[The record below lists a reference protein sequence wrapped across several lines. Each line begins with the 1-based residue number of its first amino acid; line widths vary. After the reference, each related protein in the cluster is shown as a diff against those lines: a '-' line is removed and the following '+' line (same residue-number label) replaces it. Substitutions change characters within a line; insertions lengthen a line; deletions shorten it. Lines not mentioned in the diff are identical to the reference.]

1 MDTQS
6 LKDKLMFMSVGY
18 ICSGS
23 LIAILASIQFYASFF
38 SQEQTFFAALVA
50 VFWVLFSAVSIL
62 LIRYLVPKYG
72 AKAIYEHDILVLMI
86 GILFI
91 SLALNIAMYFVGLLI
106 FFGALAVFFYE
117 NFNRQVA
124 VARAG
129 SNECL
134 SLCSWAIGPIV
145 AMLVIIIF
153 SFTDYSLLATR
164 ILFAH
169 YIALGFW
176 LWIQRLDRHESYYD
190 APTVLISTP
199 QDETTDGKT
208 KADEEEPK

>member
-86 GILFI
+86 VRESDLSEKILKPDLTTATLI
-91 SLALNIAMYFVGLLI
+91 IASALY
-106 FFGALAVFFYE
+106 
-117 NFNRQVA
+117 
-124 VARAG
+124 
-129 SNECL
+129 
-134 SLCSWAIGPIV
+134 
-145 AMLVIIIF
+145 
-153 SFTDYSLLATR
+153 
-164 ILFAH
+164 
-169 YIALGFW
+169 
-176 LWIQRLDRHESYYD
+176 
-190 APTVLISTP
+190 
-199 QDETTDGKT
+199 
-208 KADEEEPK
+208 

>member
-117 NFNRQVA
+117 NFNRQVSA
-124 VARAG
+124 AKSDPHG
-129 SNECL
+129 CFK
-134 SLCSWAIGPIV
+134 LCFWGIGPVV
-145 AMLVIIIF
+145 AMLVIIIA
-153 SFTDYSLLATR
+153 SYTDYTLIAIR
-164 ILFAH
+164 VLFAH
-169 YIALGFW
+169 YIVLGFW
-176 LWIQRLDRHESYYD
+176 LWVQRLNKHESYYD

>member
-23 LIAILASIQFYASFF
+23 LIAVLASIQFYASFF

-91 SLALNIAMYFVGLLI
+91 SLALNIAI
-106 FFGALAVFFYE
+106 
-117 NFNRQVA
+117 
-124 VARAG
+124 
-129 SNECL
+129 S
-134 SLCSWAIGPIV
+134 
-145 AMLVIIIF
+145 
-153 SFTDYSLLATR
+153 
-164 ILFAH
+164 
-169 YIALGFW
+169 IAPMPPA
-176 LWIQRLDRHESYYD
+176 
-190 APTVLISTP
+190 APAPCFLQIS
-199 QDETTDGKT
+199 
-208 KADEEEPK
+208 

>member
-91 SLALNIAMYFVGLLI
+91 SLALNITMYFVGLLI

-129 SNECL
+129 SKECL

-199 QDETTDGKT
+199 QENTSS
-208 KADEEEPK
+208 KAHSDEEDPK